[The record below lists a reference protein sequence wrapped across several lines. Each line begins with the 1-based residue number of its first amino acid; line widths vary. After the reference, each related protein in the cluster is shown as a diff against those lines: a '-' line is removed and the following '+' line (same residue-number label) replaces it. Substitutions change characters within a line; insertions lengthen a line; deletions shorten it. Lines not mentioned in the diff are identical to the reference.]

1 MFLYIQKK
9 MNIIFIS
16 LFIILSGLLYFT
28 YDTIIKY
35 TTWGFMGI
43 IAIFILI
50 IMLMHLLIHFIQT
63 HIEVYTI
70 YKLISKEKIA
80 LAKINHVEYHKMTK
94 DIFFK
99 PHYIYK
105 MYITIFTQDNKK
117 IDYAIYE
124 DVANNNFSCLPAYVY
139 VTYDN
144 KHKKIG
150 IVPTFVLFMTP
161 KLKKIVKDYEKK
173 YKPNYVEVSKKDGLS
188 FKMFNQK

>member
-9 MNIIFIS
+9 MNIVFIL
-16 LFIILSGLLYFT
+16 LFIVLSGLLYAV
-28 YDTIIKY
+28 YDIITKY
-35 TTWGFMGI
+35 TTWGFIGI
-43 IAIFILI
+43 MVAFVLI
-50 IMLMHLLIHFIQT
+50 IMIVHLLIHFIQT

-80 LAKINHVEYHKMTK
+80 LAKINNVEYYKMSR

-99 PHYIYK
+99 PHHIYK
-105 MYITIFTQDNKK
+105 MNITVFTQDHKR
-117 IDYAIYE
+117 IDYTIYE

-139 VTYDN
+139 VTYDD

-161 KLKKIVKDYEKK
+161 KLKGIVQKYEER
-173 YKPNYVEVSKKDGLS
+173 YEPYYVEVSKKDGLS
-188 FKMFNQK
+188 LKMFNQN